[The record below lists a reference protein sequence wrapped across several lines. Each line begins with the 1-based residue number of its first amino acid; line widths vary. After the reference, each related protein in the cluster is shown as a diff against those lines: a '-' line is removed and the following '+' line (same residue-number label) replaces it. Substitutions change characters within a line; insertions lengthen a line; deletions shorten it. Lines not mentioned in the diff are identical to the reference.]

1 MNVSVVSR
9 NIGIALVFNA
19 CFMFFG
25 AFTSMIYDFD
35 SAFSP
40 LLLSGI
46 ITMTVGLF
54 PLIFVRN
61 ESDID
66 IKEGFTIIVFSW
78 VLSCLF
84 GMLPYLLWGGEFSL
98 VNAWY
103 ESVSGY
109 TTTGATILT
118 NVEAVPKGLLLWR
131 SSTHFLGGIGVVVF
145 MLFVLPTVSVF
156 RMRLSKVEI
165 SALSKENYKFKTQ
178 ETIKVISYVYVG
190 LTVIQ
195 TICLMLAGMNFFDAL
210 NHAFSTVSTGGF
222 STRNESI
229 KSFHS
234 FPIELII
241 MIFMYLSGLHFG
253 LLYATIIGRT
263 TNIFKSSVTKFYTAT
278 LLIAG
283 FVVSA
288 DLLITGQLNSW
299 SEALRQ
305 SFFQVISYASTTGF
319 ATTDTSVWP
328 HVAILFLIYLS
339 FQCACSGSTAGG
351 LKSDRVLIFFKTLKA
366 QMQKT
371 IHPNAVIPIR
381 VGKHIIEHEMA
392 GSVTLFIVLYILIV
406 FIVTVLLSIMGV
418 NFMDAFSG
426 SLANMSN
433 VGPGFGS
440 IGSLANY
447 SAFPAVGKLL
457 LSVEM
462 LLGRL
467 EIYSLLLIC
476 FIYKWR

>member
-1 MNVSVVSR
+1 MNISVVSR

-19 CFMFFG
+19 CFMFLG

-54 PLIFVRN
+54 PLVFVGN

-84 GMLPYLLWGGEFSL
+84 GMLPYVLWGGEFSL
-98 VNAWY
+98 INAWY

-118 NVEAVPKGLLLWR
+118 DVESVPKGLLLWR

-178 ETIKVISYVYVG
+178 ETVKIISYVYVG
-190 LTVIQ
+190 LTITQ
-195 TICLMLAGMNFFDAL
+195 TICLMIAGMNFFDAI

-229 KSFHS
+229 KSFNS
-234 FPIELII
+234 FPIELVI
-241 MIFMYLSGLHFG
+241 MVFMYLSGLHFG
-253 LLYATIIGRT
+253 LLYASVTGHL
-263 TNIFKSSVTKFYTAT
+263 TNIFKSAVTRFYTAT
-278 LLIAG
+278 LIVASL
-283 FVVSA
+283 VVA
-288 DLLITGQLNSW
+288 ANLLISGKIDSW
-299 SEALRQ
+299 TLALRQ
-305 SFFQVISYASTTGF
+305 SFFNVISCASTTGF
-319 ATTDTSVWP
+319 ATADTSVWP
-328 HVAILFLIYLS
+328 HLTILILIYLS
-339 FQCACSGSTAGG
+339 FQCACSGSTTGG
-351 LKSDRVLIFFKTLKA
+351 CKSDRVLIFFKTLKA
-366 QMQKT
+366 QMQKH

-381 VGKHIIEHEMA
+381 VGNNVIEPDMA
-392 GSVTLFIVLYILIV
+392 GSVTLFLVLYTLIV
-406 FIVTVLLSIMGV
+406 FIVAVLLSAMGV
-418 NFMDAFSG
+418 NFMDAFTG
-426 SLANMSN
+426 SVANMSN
-433 VGPGFGS
+433 VGPGFGTV
-440 IGSLANY
+440 GSLSNY
-447 SAFPAVGKLL
+447 SSFPVMGKLV
-457 LSVEM
+457 LSAEM

-467 EIYSLLLIC
+467 EIYSLLLIF
-476 FIYKWR
+476 FIHKWR

>member
-1 MNVSVVSR
+1 MNISVVSR

-19 CFMFFG
+19 CFMFLG

-61 ESDID
+61 VSDID

-195 TICLMLAGMNFFDAL
+195 TICLMFAGMNFFDAL
-210 NHAFSTVSTGGF
+210 NHAFSTISTGGF
-222 STRNESI
+222 STRNESV
-229 KSFHS
+229 KSFNS
-234 FPIELII
+234 FSIELII
-241 MIFMYLSGLHFG
+241 MIFMYLSSLHFG
-253 LLYATIIGRT
+253 LLYATVTGHS
-263 TNIFKSSVTKFYTAT
+263 TNIFRSSVTKFYTAT
-278 LLIAG
+278 LLISG
-283 FVVSA
+283 FVVAA
-288 DLLITGQLNSW
+288 DLLITGQLGSW
-299 SEALRQ
+299 PLALRQ

-319 ATTDTSVWP
+319 ATANTSVWP
-328 HVAILFLIYLS
+328 HVAVLFLIYLS

-351 LKSDRVLIFFKTLKA
+351 LKSDRVLIFFKTLKT

-381 VGKHIIEHEMA
+381 VGNHIVEQEMA
-392 GSVTLFIVLYILIV
+392 GAVTLFIVLYILIV

-418 NFMDAFSG
+418 NFIDAFTG

-433 VGPGFGS
+433 VGPGFGTV
-440 IGSLANY
+440 GSMGNY
-447 SAFPAVGKLL
+447 SNFPAAGKLI

-467 EIYSLLLIC
+467 EIYSLLLIF